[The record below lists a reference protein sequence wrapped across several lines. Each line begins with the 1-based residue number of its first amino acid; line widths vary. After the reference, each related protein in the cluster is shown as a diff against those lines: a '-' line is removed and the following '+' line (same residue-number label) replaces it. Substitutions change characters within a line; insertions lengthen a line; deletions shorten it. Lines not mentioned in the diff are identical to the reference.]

1 MIDGSVTKPRRI
13 SVLGSTG
20 SIGTSTVD
28 LLKQMGGDIE
38 VRALVGGRNVALLAE
53 QARELRAEIAVIHDE
68 SLHDDLKARLAGS
81 GIRTAAGRQAVI
93 EAGAMEADWTMA
105 AITGAAGLEP
115 TLAAARNGHAIAL
128 ANKEALVCAG
138 DVMLRA
144 VGEAGATLLPVDSE
158 HNAIAQALGGCDMST
173 VEKIVLTA
181 SGGPFRQSTLE
192 EMRDATLEKALKHP
206 TWTMGAKITIDSA
219 SMANK
224 GLEVIEAARLFGLTE
239 DRIDVLVHPQSV
251 VHGLVQFR
259 DGSLVAQMGS
269 ADMRI
274 PIAHT
279 LAWPDRMETPCQRLD
294 LTAFGRLDFE
304 APDETRFIPL
314 RLARQ
319 VLRAGGAAPA
329 VFSAANE
336 VAVDAFLNRRIGFL
350 GIGETIDSALQAM
363 TENPELTTLDEVLE
377 WDARGRALAEEHIL
391 RESGRLRNTV
401 SETALHA

>member
-1 MIDGSVTKPRRI
+1 MIDGSVAKPRRI

-28 LLKQMGGDIE
+28 LLKQMGSDIE

-158 HNAIAQALGGCDMST
+158 HNAIAQALGGCDMGT

>member
-1 MIDGSVTKPRRI
+1 MIDGSVAKPRRI

-28 LLKQMGGDIE
+28 LLKRMGSDIE

-144 VGEAGATLLPVDSE
+144 VVEAGATLLPVDSE

-279 LAWPDRMETPCQRLD
+279 LAWPNRMETPCQRLD

>member
-1 MIDGSVTKPRRI
+1 MTDGSVAKPRRI

-28 LLKQMGGDIE
+28 LLKRMAGDIE

-68 SLHDDLKARLAGS
+68 GLHEELKSRLAGS

-93 EAGAMEADWTMA
+93 EAGAMEADWAMA

-181 SGGPFRQSTLE
+181 SGGPFRQSSLE
-192 EMRDATLEKALKHP
+192 DMRVATPEKALKHP

-279 LAWPDRMETPCQRLD
+279 LAWPQRMETPCQRLD
-294 LTAFGRLDFE
+294 LAAFGRLDFE
-304 APDETRFIPL
+304 APDEVRFVPL

-336 VAVDAFLNRRIGFL
+336 IAVDAFLNRRIGFL

-401 SETALHA
+401 SENALHA